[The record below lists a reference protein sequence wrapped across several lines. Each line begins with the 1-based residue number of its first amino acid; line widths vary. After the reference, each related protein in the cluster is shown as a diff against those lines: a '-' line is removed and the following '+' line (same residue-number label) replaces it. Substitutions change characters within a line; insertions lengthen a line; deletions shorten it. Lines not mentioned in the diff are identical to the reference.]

1 MATASRPSDAAGS
14 DSAVQTGRDGLE
26 THETRYSSRLSRC
39 YRALRLRAHLPD
51 AFDHKGR
58 HVKGGN
64 LLELPSL
71 FHWQAEAYRHR
82 RARRAIHE
90 EIRRRRCQGR
100 SRQEVAAVISTSNVM
115 TRFFADARSVRAV
128 SRPCRITFHRG

>member
-26 THETRYSSRLSRC
+26 THETRNSPRLPRC
-39 YRALRLRAHLPD
+39 YRALRLRAHFPD

-71 FHWQAEAYRHR
+71 FHRQAEAYRHR

-90 EIRRRRCQGR
+90 EIRRCRCQGR
-100 SRQEVAAVISTSNVM
+100 SREEVVAFYFHTHGNNP
-115 TRFFADARSVRAV
+115 RFLQTPEVCPGA
-128 SRPCRITFHRG
+128 CC

>member
-26 THETRYSSRLSRC
+26 THETRNSPRLPRC
-39 YRALRLRAHLPD
+39 YRALRLRAHFPD
-51 AFDHKGR
+51 AFDHKRR

-71 FHWQAEAYRHR
+71 FHWQTEAYRHR
-82 RARRAIHE
+82 WPRRAIHE
-90 EIRRRRCQGR
+90 EIRRCRCQGR
-100 SRQEVAAVISTSNVM
+100 GREEVAATLFPEAMS
-115 TRFFADARSVRAV
+115 
-128 SRPCRITFHRG
+128 